1 MFPWIIGLDVGENIL
16 SVLACFILI
25 IGSCIAMA
33 YLKVSLLISTIL
45 MGLLLALLTVTVK
58 GLAISIFFITCWVA
72 WACIGSL
79 NFSGIRN
86 TYVLQPSRQFYERK
100 IEHLSRYQKAAVMF
114 SPESLTRH
122 PYNEKDLSDEE
133 TRNLDHTFRHIQF
146 ILFNVAQAIYM
157 NLRNR
162 FISNSA
168 DDATASLNL
177 RVMATISSYHTIIEY
192 LLIVSHSD
200 DSRSAAFDNRIE
212 TIILHLQLIICLVKQ
227 YKELERSD
235 EPSVLLT
242 YALSEA
248 FSAIYSNL
256 RELLRNSSG
265 RPLDQLVTFVVFP
278 LCQWA
283 KPPLDSLRLNAANEI
298 RENGIYKQDVL
309 DKNPSNFVLDDR
321 DLTGYLT
328 FLLEPSSQ
336 VVFDAFQKDLHLA
349 ISLSDTN
356 G

>member
-1 MFPWIIGLDVGENIL
+1 LFPWIIGLDVGENIL

-265 RPLDQLVTFVVFP
+265 RLLDQFVSLAVFP

-283 KPPLDSLRLNAANEI
+283 QPPLDDLRLKAVNEI
-298 RENGIYKQDVL
+298 QDKDIFTSEFF
-309 DKNPSNFVLDDR
+309 DKHSGNIVFDDR
-321 DLTGYLT
+321 NLTIFLTYL
-328 FLLEPSSQ
+328 LDPSSQ
-336 VVFDAFQKDLHLA
+336 TVFDAYQKDFHRA
-349 ISLSDTN
+349 VSSSNTDR
-356 G
+356 